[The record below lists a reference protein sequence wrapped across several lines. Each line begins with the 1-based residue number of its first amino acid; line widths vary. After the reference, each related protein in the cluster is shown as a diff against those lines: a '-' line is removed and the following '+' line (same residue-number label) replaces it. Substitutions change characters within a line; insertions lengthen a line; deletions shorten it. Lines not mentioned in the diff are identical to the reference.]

1 MKSKYYLILFTIII
15 LSSQVFSQVTFQ
27 VGGGLGYTI
36 PTGDMAG
43 NTTDFY
49 NGTKYGLSNGFN
61 LHAKARIGI
70 ISFNVFG
77 EADYST
83 FNNTGESEPGQGDVE
98 VSQKI
103 LSLKAGPE
111 FSLGLPLIPIT
122 PYVNAFL
129 SLNTIS
135 GEVKFQGVSGVPS
148 GTKDIKSA
156 TRVGFGVGIGVV
168 FDVSEH
174 IGLDVNL
181 QYNNSNAFGKE
192 FSVGDPTSH
201 ERLDNYTSLNDDKD
215 PLIITGENDRIIS
228 NSRTLSSIEIK
239 ATVMFG
245 I

>member
-1 MKSKYYLILFTIII
+1 MKIRILLLSVIFFTVNIY
-15 LSSQVFSQVTFQ
+15 SQVTFQ
-27 VGGGLGYTI
+27 AGVGLGYTI

-43 NTTDFY
+43 KTTEFY
-49 NGTKYGLSNGFN
+49 SGNKYGLSNGIN

-83 FNNTGESEPGQGDVE
+83 FSNTGESEPGQGDVE

-122 PYVNAFL
+122 PYANLFL
-129 SLNTIS
+129 SINTIS

-148 GTKDIKSA
+148 GTKDIKSS
-156 TRVGFGVGIGVV
+156 TRYGFGVGAGVV
-168 FDVSEH
+168 FDVSEN
-174 IGLDVNL
+174 ISLDLNL
-181 QYNNSNAFGKE
+181 QYNNANAFGKE
-192 FSVGDPTSH
+192 FNLGDPTSH

-215 PLIITGENDRIIS
+215 PLYGLSNDRIIS
-228 NSRTLSSIEIK
+228 KSRSLSLFEVK

>member
-1 MKSKYYLILFTIII
+1 MKIKMFLILVLFFSINI
-15 LSSQVFSQVTFQ
+15 FSQVTLKA
-27 VGGGLGYTI
+27 GIGMGYTI

-43 NTTDFY
+43 NTTEFY
-49 NGTKYGLSNGFN
+49 NGKKYGLGNGFN
-61 LHAKARIGI
+61 LHAKARIGLL
-70 ISFNVFG
+70 SFNVFG

-83 FNNTGESEPGQGDVE
+83 FSNTGESEPGQGDVE

-103 LSLKAGPE
+103 VSLKAGPE

-122 PYVNAFL
+122 PYANIFL

-148 GTKDIKSA
+148 GTNDIKSA
-156 TRVGFGVGIGVV
+156 TRYGYGVGAGVV
-168 FDVSEH
+168 FDISTNLS
-174 IGLDVNL
+174 LDLNL

-192 FSVGDPTSH
+192 FSLGNVTSH

-215 PLIITGENDRIIS
+215 PLLNTSNDRIIS
-228 NSRTLSSIEIK
+228 DSRTLSSIEVKVAIL
-239 ATVMFG
+239 FG

>member
-1 MKSKYYLILFTIII
+1 MKIRILL
-15 LSSQVFSQVTFQ
+15 LSVIFFAMNIYSQVTFQ
-27 VGGGLGYTI
+27 AGVGLGYTI
-36 PTGDMAG
+36 PTGDMTG

-49 NGTKYGLSNGFN
+49 NGNKYGLSNGIN

-83 FNNTGESEPGQGDVE
+83 FSNTGESEPGQGEVE

-122 PYVNAFL
+122 PYANLFISV
-129 SLNTIS
+129 NTIS

-156 TRVGFGVGIGVV
+156 TRYGFGAGAGVV
-168 FDVSEH
+168 FDVSEN
-174 IGLDVNL
+174 ISLDLNL
-181 QYNNSNAFGKE
+181 QYNNANAFGKE
-192 FSVGDPTSH
+192 FNLGDPTSH

-215 PLIITGENDRIIS
+215 PLYGLNNDRIIS
-228 NSRTLSSIEIK
+228 KSRSLSSFEVK

>member
-1 MKSKYYLILFTIII
+1 MKTRILLLSIIFFAI
-15 LSSQVFSQVTFQ
+15 NIYSQVTFQ
-27 VGGGLGYTI
+27 AGVGLGYTI

-43 NTTDFY
+43 STTDFY
-49 NGTKYGLSNGFN
+49 SGKKYGLSNGIN
-61 LHAKARIGI
+61 LHAKARIGVL
-70 ISFNVFG
+70 SFNVFG

-83 FNNTGESEPGQGDVE
+83 FSNNGESEPGQGKVD

-122 PYVNAFL
+122 PYANLFL

-148 GTKDIKSA
+148 ETNDIKSA
-156 TRVGFGVGIGVV
+156 TRIGFGAGAGVI
-168 FDVSEH
+168 FDVAEH
-174 IGLDVNL
+174 ISLDLNL

-192 FSVGDPTSH
+192 YSLSDPTSH

-215 PLIITGENDRIIS
+215 PLIGTNNDRIIDK
-228 NSRTLSSIEIK
+228 SRTLSSFEIK